1 MWDTSSCSVVLNTMH
16 CLAMQRASSF
26 TVSVFPV
33 PANAG
38 ARRQLR
44 AQRRSATQLS
54 ERQGSSWVTGL
65 LVGVRRH
72 MVSPTTVSNAAK
84 ALNLCF
90 HITAYGTA
98 TAQCPSQKNSPPCIA
113 ISAACAHTS
122 TMCGFKPLLHAHCQ
136 PATPFTEQG
145 PHRLTCWP
153 LTVLKPNPS
162 RSKPP
167 KPHLPAPLG
176 RRQSAGGPR

>member
-16 CLAMQRASSF
+16 CLATQRASSF
-26 TVSVFPV
+26 TVSVLPV

-54 ERQGSSWVTGL
+54 ERQGSSWVTRP

-98 TAQCPSQKNSPPCIA
+98 TAQCPLTKQ
-113 ISAACAHTS
+113 S
-122 TMCGFKPLLHAHCQ
+122 TVHCNQ
-136 PATPFTEQG
+136 CRLC
-145 PHRLTCWP
+145 PHVDNVRL
-153 LTVLKPNPS
+153 
-162 RSKPP
+162 
-167 KPHLPAPLG
+167 
-176 RRQSAGGPR
+176 